1 MPQSDQDAPTIDP
14 KRDLSAIGTTLAR
27 KLLAV
32 ALTPDPETGI
42 LLLSGQS
49 CLIVRPDVI
58 MNIQKQLEQ
67 TMGSSSKGIMYL
79 SGERSA
85 GAGLNPLASIESES
99 KGAFNFDRARRIIEA
114 SAFLG
119 WGRAAIRL
127 FDPDAGRFVISIKN
141 SPLARSY
148 GPSKKPVCHFLA
160 GWLAGLGRIL
170 LSKELL
176 CEETVCASQ
185 GPDHCEF
192 DLRPMPLR

>member
-1 MPQSDQDAPTIDP
+1 MPQRTQNASTIDP
-14 KRDLSAIGTTLAR
+14 KRDLSAISTALAR
-27 KLLAV
+27 EILAV
-32 ALTPDPETGI
+32 ALTPDPESGI
-42 LLLSGQS
+42 LLLSGQP
-49 CLIVRPDVI
+49 CFIVRPEVI
-58 MNIQKQLEQ
+58 VNIQKQLEQ

-85 GAGLNPLASIESES
+85 GAGLNPLSSIQSD
-99 KGAFNFDRARRIIEA
+99 KQGTFNLDRARRIIDT

-119 WGRAAIRL
+119 WGRAEIRL
-127 FDPDAGRFVISIKN
+127 FDPNAGRFVISIRN
-141 SPLARSY
+141 SPLSRSY

-160 GWLAGLGRIL
+160 GWLAGLGHIL

-192 DLRPMPLR
+192 DLRPTPR